1 MAMDYFKL
9 RYPDTLVVF
18 DMSLVYIVVAFVTV
32 FGNNLLV
39 ETFTLNT
46 RINFGKSQKKIDN
59 PKIMIFFLGYLMSF
73 ITLIFVVVCEVWWEA
88 FGTATSY
95 SINLAAVAV
104 VAVGCTGT

>member
-1 MAMDYFKL
+1 MDYFKL

-46 RINFGKSQKKIDN
+46 RINFGKSKK
-59 PKIMIFFLGYLMSF
+59 KFTLETFKFFLF
-73 ITLIFVVVCEVWWEA
+73 RIFNVVYH
-88 FGTATSY
+88 F
-95 SINLAAVAV
+95 NL
-104 VAVGCTGT
+104 CCCM